1 MARLARLLARLLSPP
16 RCGNGGFLVR
26 GRCVH
31 LDARRAALF
40 TVGYVLSPLS
50 FWNDA
55 FVNIPIAYA
64 AAVIA
69 SMLAGPSVFP
79 AAFFTAYL
87 ATNIAGLIMM
97 HVSIRGVRI
106 TLRGLAETLIAAT
119 LYTLLATLLVGEQL
133 PSPR

>member
-1 MARLARLLARLLSPP
+1 MNRLAKMLARLLSPP
-16 RCGNGGFLVR
+16 RCSGGGFLVR
-26 GRCVH
+26 GRCIH
-31 LDARRAALF
+31 LDAKRAVLF

-64 AAVIA
+64 AAIIA
-69 SMLAGPSVFP
+69 SLLAGPSVFP
-79 AAFFTAYL
+79 AAFFIAYL
-87 ATNIAGLIMM
+87 ATNAAGLVMM
-97 HVSIRGVRI
+97 HVSVRGVKI
-106 TLRGLAETLIAAT
+106 TPRSLAETLAAAT